1 MCYLLLSGKK
11 DYGSNG
17 EKAKTTTNISLRPPD
32 LPKALKVGDEPHV
45 LKLEEISN
53 RADLIVLRSCQEGI

>member
-1 MCYLLLSGKK
+1 MLFVAIRKR

-32 LPKALKVGDEPHV
+32 LREALKVGDEPHV